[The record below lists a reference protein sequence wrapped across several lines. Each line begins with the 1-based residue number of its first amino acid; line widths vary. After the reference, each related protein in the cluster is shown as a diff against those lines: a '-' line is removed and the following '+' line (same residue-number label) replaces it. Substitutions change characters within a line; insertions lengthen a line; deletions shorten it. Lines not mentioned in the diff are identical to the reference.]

1 MDEEFEILLLEY
13 YTNLSEPSN
22 KEYWKKELFEQK
34 VYTKWAIKEIIR
46 EVYNSDKPILEVVED
61 FVNYMNEYSMK
72 NQKTSR
78 IFSIAYDAAM
88 DLYDQML
95 YLKEELLL
103 SDKEDEHE

>member
-61 FVNYMNEYSMK
+61 FANYMKEYSMK
-72 NQKTSR
+72 DKKTSH

-103 SDKEDEHE
+103 VKEDEHE

>member
-1 MDEEFEILLLEY
+1 MNEELEILLLEY
-13 YTNLSEPSN
+13 YTNLSEPAK

-34 VYTKWAIKEIIR
+34 TYAKWAIKEIIH
-46 EVYNSDKPILEVVED
+46 EVWNSDKPILETVEN
-61 FVNYMNEYSMK
+61 FITRMNEYSMK
-72 NQKTSR
+72 DKKTSR

-103 SDKEDEHE
+103 DKEDEHE

>member
-1 MDEEFEILLLEY
+1 MDEELEILLLEY
-13 YTNLSEPSN
+13 YTNLSEPAK
-22 KEYWKKELFEQK
+22 KEYWKKELVEQK

-46 EVYNSDKPILEVVED
+46 EVYNSDKPILEIVEN
-61 FVNYMNEYSMK
+61 FITRMNKYSMK
-72 NQKTSR
+72 DKKTSH

-103 SDKEDEHE
+103 DKEDEHE

>member
-13 YTNLSEPSN
+13 YTNLSEPAK

-34 VYTKWAIKEIIR
+34 VYTKWAIKEIIH
-46 EVYNSDKPILEVVED
+46 EVWNSDKPILETVEN
-61 FVNYMNEYSMK
+61 FITRMNEYSMK
-72 NQKTSR
+72 DKKTSR

-103 SDKEDEHE
+103 DKEDEHE

>member
-46 EVYNSDKPILEVVED
+46 EVWNSNKPILETVEN
-61 FVNYMNEYSMK
+61 FITRMNEYSMK
-72 NQKTSR
+72 DKKTSH

-103 SDKEDEHE
+103 DKEDEHE

>member
-1 MDEEFEILLLEY
+1 MDEELETLLLEY
-13 YTNLSEPSN
+13 YINLSEPAK

-34 VYTKWAIKEIIR
+34 TYAKWAIKEIIR
-46 EVYNSDKPILEVVED
+46 EVWNSNKPILETLED
-61 FVNYMNEYSMK
+61 FITRMNEYSMK
-72 NQKTSR
+72 DKKTSQ